1 VILFEDSAL
10 KTDGVFHGV
19 GYSPSSYG
27 HEVVTWRTLTLYNF
41 QSQYGVVGDLR

>member
-1 VILFEDSAL
+1 VILFEDSIL

-27 HEVVTWRTLTLYNF
+27 HEVVTWRNLTLYNS
-41 QSQYGVVGDLR
+41 QSQSGAEGDLR